1 MLRITRVENG
11 PTGFML
17 KVEGKIM
24 SEWVRVLHDECQ
36 EGSARSNNVV
46 LDLSGVFYVDREGVE
61 MLRAVLGPHVRIAA
75 APLFL
80 TALLHQGEKS

>member
-11 PTGFML
+11 PTGLML

-36 EGSARSNNVV
+36 KGSASSTNDV
-46 LDLSGVFYVDREGVE
+46 LELSGVSYAERDGVE

-75 APLFL
+75 APLFI
-80 TALLHQGEKS
+80 TALLHQGENS

>member
-11 PTGFML
+11 PTGLML

-36 EGSARSNNVV
+36 KGSARSTNVV
-46 LDLSGVFYVDREGVE
+46 LDLSGVSYADREGVE
-61 MLRAVLGPHVRIAA
+61 MLRAVLGPHVRIVA
-75 APLFL
+75 APLFI
-80 TALLHQGEKS
+80 TALLHQGENS

>member
-1 MLRITRVENG
+1 LLRITRVENG
-11 PTGFML
+11 PTGLML

-36 EGSARSNNVV
+36 KGSARSTNVV
-46 LDLSGVFYVDREGVE
+46 LDLSGVSYADREGVE